1 MVNTRAIVRDLRERE
16 RWVRELFSN
25 PNVTRLHKLVLVA
38 LIWCAADQGLPDMR
52 RVGVTLSEL
61 ASMLGEEEEDVRE
74 ALHDLRRSGILHK
87 VDV

>member
-1 MVNTRAIVRDLRERE
+1 MSTRAIVRDLRERE

-38 LIWCAADQGLPDMR
+38 LIWCAADQGLPTLR
-52 RVGVTLSEL
+52 RVRVTLSEF
-61 ASMLGEEEEDVRE
+61 ARMLGEEEEDVRE